1 MTITAEYLENQ
12 VLTAS
17 PHRLHLMVIDGAIRF
32 ARMGLA
38 SMREQ
43 RWETMGQNLD
53 RARDCV
59 TELIGGLNSASEPQ
73 MAEQMKALFVFSY
86 RSLIA
91 GELERLPQRIEDAIR
106 ILNMHRETW
115 VELGLKLQSDPGAA
129 VTRQQPPTPHLSLG
143 RSWTT

>member
-1 MTITAEYLENQ
+1 MTTIAEYLENQ

-32 ARMGLA
+32 ARHGITAMLE
-38 SMREQ
+38 R
-43 RWETMGQNLD
+43 RWEAMGQNLD

-59 TELIGGLNSASEPQ
+59 TELIGGLNAASEPQ
-73 MAEQMKALFVFSY
+73 LAEQIKALFVFAY

-91 GELERLPQRIEDAIR
+91 GELERQPQRIEDAIR
-106 ILNMHRETW
+106 ILDLHRETW
-115 VELGLKLQSDPGAA
+115 VELGLKLQSDPTAA
-129 VTRQQPPTPHLSLG
+129 VTRQPPPSPHLSLG